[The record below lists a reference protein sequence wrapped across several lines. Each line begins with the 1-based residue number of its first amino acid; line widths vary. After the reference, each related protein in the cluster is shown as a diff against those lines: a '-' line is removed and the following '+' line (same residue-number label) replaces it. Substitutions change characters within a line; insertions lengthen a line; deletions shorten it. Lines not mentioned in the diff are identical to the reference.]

1 MSYSTS
7 GYRAKP
13 LRDRRAIGVA
23 DDHTAIK
30 AVVIMSDASVPY
42 PAEVSHALQSHLAT
56 DAPMDDTDLLLRATR
71 MSSI

>member
-1 MSYSTS
+1 MSYGMS
-7 GYRAKP
+7 GHRAKS

-30 AVVIMSDASVPY
+30 AVPY

-71 MSSI
+71 MSSIYRS